1 MKYSVITPTYN
12 RPEKLIRCVESV
24 LNQNRSNNIKDNFD
38 FELII
43 VNDSPLF
50 DYGIFNNY
58 LYKLKVENFENFS
71 KIKYFVN
78 KENMGVNYSRNY
90 ALDYVSKDTTS
101 DYVIFLDDDDWLS
114 GDALL
119 ELENK
124 IKETNKLSWYISKRT
139 FEDMKDLSD
148 IPEYNKYYDFTWD
161 HLILKK
167 IRQERTNIISSKL
180 IRDKNILYSKYIKQ
194 AEELIF
200 FHHLSKYI
208 DMYALDLPTTLT
220 EGFLIDGLS
229 KNKDKKTQRIK
240 QTLTLLKEA
249 RERNVL
255 DFKFSIYLLLRIFA
269 IIIKK

>member
-1 MKYSVITPTYN
+1 MKYSIITPTFK
-12 RPEKLIRCVESV
+12 RPDKLIRCVESV
-24 LNQNRSNNIKDNFD
+24 LNQNKNNNTKESFD
-38 FELII
+38 FELIV
-43 VNDSPLF
+43 VNDSPAYDYSIF
-50 DYGIFNNY
+50 DNY
-58 LYKLKVENFENFS
+58 LDKLKSKDFENFC
-71 KIKYFVN
+71 KIKYFIN
-78 KENMGVNYSRNY
+78 ERNMGVNYSRNY
-90 ALDYVSKDTTS
+90 ALDYVSKDVTS
-101 DYVIFLDDDDWLS
+101 AYIIFLDDDDWLS
-114 GDALL
+114 DNALL
-119 ELENK
+119 KLENK

-139 FEDMKDLSD
+139 FENMEDLSD

-200 FHHLSKYI
+200 FHHLSKYT

-229 KNKDKKTQRIK
+229 KNKDKKLQRIK
-240 QTLTLLKEA
+240 QTFILLKEA
-249 RERNVL
+249 RARNVL